1 MQYLEKLEASI
12 ARVWELYYISRRI
25 LFNQIFWRI
34 LHEFLSGIASDS
46 GLLEEFWWE
55 EKINFGFGFF
65 QMECCGVH
73 SYKDFNKALEFKKYT
88 NEEGDGQIIP
98 EACCL
103 LEDNSNRNTEQLAKL
118 LFQPKDPNCV
128 SVPTVTNSYMNQVIL
143 LYPTTAVDKI
153 ICIW

>member
-1 MQYLEKLEASI
+1 
-12 ARVWELYYISRRI
+12 
-25 LFNQIFWRI
+25 
-34 LHEFLSGIASDS
+34 
-46 GLLEEFWWE
+46 
-55 EKINFGFGFF
+55 
-65 QMECCGVH
+65 MECCGVH

-143 LYPTTAVDKI
+143 LYTFFFISLFSHFIISTTAVDKI
-153 ICIW
+153 IRMKNSF

>member
-1 MQYLEKLEASI
+1 
-12 ARVWELYYISRRI
+12 
-25 LFNQIFWRI
+25 
-34 LHEFLSGIASDS
+34 
-46 GLLEEFWWE
+46 
-55 EKINFGFGFF
+55 
-65 QMECCGVH
+65 MECCGVH

-143 LYPTTAVDKI
+143 LYPTTVVDKI
-153 ICIW
+153 ICMKNGFDIKMTMKSKGSFNNYVDRILPFFAPPPSSCLRSY

>member
-1 MQYLEKLEASI
+1 
-12 ARVWELYYISRRI
+12 
-25 LFNQIFWRI
+25 
-34 LHEFLSGIASDS
+34 
-46 GLLEEFWWE
+46 
-55 EKINFGFGFF
+55 
-65 QMECCGVH
+65 MECCGVH

-143 LYPTTAVDKI
+143 LFPKTAVDKI
-153 ICIW
+153 ICMKMALT

>member
-1 MQYLEKLEASI
+1 
-12 ARVWELYYISRRI
+12 
-25 LFNQIFWRI
+25 
-34 LHEFLSGIASDS
+34 
-46 GLLEEFWWE
+46 
-55 EKINFGFGFF
+55 
-65 QMECCGVH
+65 MECCGVH

-143 LYPTTAVDKI
+143 FIEICSRSLCFI
-153 ICIW
+153 ISHNSCRQNNMHEKWL